1 VECGRFSFIF
11 SIFKKKN
18 MITEKEYQAAEDWYF
33 AMSDKEIEKLA
44 TESAEEQPA
53 IFVYIAA
60 NYENVED
67 EDNKEF
73 FLQLIYSTWLAYKH
87 KYTFKRKLSI
97 KDLEKQDE
105 ADEKLVNDLSG
116 NDDALMEEVLKRMTT
131 HPQAQLI
138 GHLYTL
144 IGDFFGLDQ
153 YPDKPD
159 EMTEGYDPES
169 GIISGVI
176 NSFVSLLEKARNPL
190 SAV

>member
-1 VECGRFSFIF
+1 
-11 SIFKKKN
+11 
-18 MITEKEYQAAEDWYF
+18 MITEIEYQAAEKFYF
-33 AMSDKEIEKLA
+33 SMADKELEKLA
-44 TESAEEQPA
+44 KESAKEQPA

-73 FLQLIYSTWLAYKH
+73 FIQLIYSTWLAYKH
-87 KYTFKRKLSI
+87 KYTLKRKLSI
-97 KDLEKQDE
+97 EEIEKQDE
-105 ADEKLVNDLSG
+105 ADEKLLNELSG
-116 NDDALMEEVLKRMTT
+116 NNDAMIEEAMRRMTT

-144 IGDFFGLDQ
+144 IGDFFGF
-153 YPDKPD
+153 D
-159 EMTEGYDPES
+159 EDHDNTDELSESYDPES

-190 SAV
+190 SVV

>member
-1 VECGRFSFIF
+1 
-11 SIFKKKN
+11 
-18 MITEKEYQAAEDWYF
+18 MITEIEYQAAEERYF
-33 AMSDKEIEKLA
+33 SMSDKEIEKLA

-53 IFVYIAA
+53 IFVYIVA

-87 KYTFKRKLSI
+87 KYTLKRKLSI
-97 KDLEKQDE
+97 EEIEKQDE
-105 ADEKLVNDLSG
+105 EDEKLVNELSG
-116 NDDALMEEVLKRMTT
+116 DNDAMMEEVLRRMTS

-144 IGDFFGLDQ
+144 IGNFFGFDQ
-153 YPDKPD
+153 YPDNPD
-159 EMTEGYDPES
+159 EMTESYDPES